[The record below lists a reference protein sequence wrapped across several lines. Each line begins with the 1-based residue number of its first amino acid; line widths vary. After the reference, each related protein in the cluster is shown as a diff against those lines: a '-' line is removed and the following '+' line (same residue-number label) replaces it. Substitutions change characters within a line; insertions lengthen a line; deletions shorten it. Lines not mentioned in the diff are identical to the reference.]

1 MANAT
6 APVIQINEGN
16 VGIGTT
22 NPGAKLEV
30 AGTIKSIGTAP
41 KLLISNTK
49 NGTWTPGES
58 LGLLEWY
65 GADASGGGPKV
76 QSSID
81 VVAQDQ
87 YGAHFN
93 MLFKLSSGSG
103 GNTELMR
110 IKGTGEVGIGTD
122 NPDSNLE
129 VAGDTGSNTVLHVRN
144 DSTGSTRLKLSNST
158 DTNANGF
165 QIINNAL
172 NGSVNLLNYK
182 ATTLALWTNSSQ
194 RMTILSGG
202 DVGIGTTNPQAQ
214 LNVVAGSTVRT
225 WTPASGTSA
234 IFESSNTSRAFVSI
248 VGANQSELLFGD
260 AGSQFSGRV
269 RYDHIDD
276 KLSLWASGSQDVTVD
291 NSGNVGINTASPNS
305 QSKLHIT
312 TQNYNTGCRIDG
324 PTGQTFGL
332 MTFYAGGSYRGAIS
346 PTSTGVNYISA
357 SDYRLKENVI
367 KLQNSTERIKKLK
380 PSNFNF
386 LENPSETVDGFI
398 AHELQEIVPEAVTGK
413 KDAVGFDGE
422 PNYQGVDQSKIVPLL
437 TAALQEAISKIE
449 QLETRIQIL
458 ENK

>member
-234 IFESSNTSRAFVSI
+234 IFESSNSSRAFVSI

-291 NSGNVGINTASPNS
+291 NSGKVGIGTDSPSEKLQVVGSTLLNSIFFNTGYGAQFISTGNGTTINFGQPTPYVQNMSVQGRIQASSSVMVGNNTITASAADVGGIRYRVSGNNS
-305 QSKLHIT
+305 YMDMCMQTGSNSYAWVNVV
-312 TQNYNTGCRIDG
+312 QN
-324 PTGQTFGL
+324 QW
-332 MTFYAGGSYRGAIS
+332 
-346 PTSTGVNYISA
+346 
-357 SDYRLKENVI
+357 
-367 KLQNSTERIKKLK
+367 
-380 PSNFNF
+380 
-386 LENPSETVDGFI
+386 
-398 AHELQEIVPEAVTGK
+398 
-413 KDAVGFDGE
+413 
-422 PNYQGVDQSKIVPLL
+422 
-437 TAALQEAISKIE
+437 
-449 QLETRIQIL
+449 
-458 ENK
+458 